1 MLLLY
6 VGALA
11 YWGDVPWY
19 ASLDQAIEAHPEQ
32 CGRLGR
38 ERVGAGGAALGRV
51 LRRPRGVCAGPLGQ
65 ADSLW
70 ALLAMGAGNLA
81 IFYNVS
87 LALSCFRI
95 PRGTFADQVRSSK
108 PAFQHLLIKY

>member
-1 MLLLY
+1 MVQEALHW
-6 VGALA
+6 GAYFDGLEA
-11 YWGDVPWY
+11 Y
-19 ASLDQAIEAHPEQ
+19 AL
-32 CGRLGR
+32 GRLGR
-38 ERVGAGGAALGRV
+38 T
-51 LRRPRGVCAGPLGQ
+51 
-65 ADSLW
+65 DSLW